1 MFEFFEEEE
10 EKKEDAPAEEGGDA
24 EGGEDGEGGE
34 GDDGKDRR
42 KKKLMLIGLLV
53 LMLVGGALIG
63 TFVVPALTQSE
74 EAAEDGEYEDEEGE
88 DGEEDGEYEEEE
100 AEEEEAEEEG
110 DDHGEE
116 GEGKEGADA
125 GPAFLELPEFVV
137 DLHGTGRRTNF
148 LKLRLSLQVDS
159 EADKV
164 KLEKLLPRIIDKFH
178 VYLRELRVQDL
189 RGSAGLY
196 RLREELLTRG
206 NAVTDPVVISD
217 VLFQEML
224 VQ

>member
-1 MFEFFEEEE
+1 MSDFLEE
-10 EKKEDAPAEEGGDA
+10 EKKEPAAEGETTEAEEGK
-24 EGGEDGEGGE
+24 EGEEGESG
-34 GDDGKDRR
+34 GDDKSRR
-42 KKKLMLIGLLV
+42 KKKLLLIVLLV

-63 TFVVPALTQSE
+63 TFVVPALTQPE
-74 EAAEDGEYEDEEGE
+74 EAVEEE
-88 DGEEDGEYEEEE
+88 HSDEEEE
-100 AEEEEAEEEG
+100 HGEEEHGDEADDHGDES
-110 DDHGEE
+110 DDHGED
-116 GEGKEGADA
+116 GDGHGAAA

-148 LKLRLSLQVDS
+148 LKLRLSLQVES
-159 EADKV
+159 EAERV

-178 VYLRELRVQDL
+178 IYLRELRVQDL

-196 RLREELLTRG
+196 RLREELLTRA
-206 NAVTDPVVISD
+206 NAVSDPIVISD